1 MTNENNNCIS
11 AMLHMQTGAPEAAS
25 HARHGQIAGQP
36 LSGLDEASA
45 RALRCLAKDGEGLV
59 TALEARL
66 DSLQEA
72 FMDMLNTQLEERHL
86 RPEDRLHMYVSP
98 EGTLVVEGNDNDA
111 NLLCDI
117 ITRKPDLQKSFK
129 QMAQVAMLSH
139 GVELATQIHN
149 DIIDQVEDTN
159 PLLGHYHMCLKGPLS
174 HFYIR

>member
-1 MTNENNNCIS
+1 MTNENNNSIS
-11 AMLHMQTGAPEAAS
+11 AMLHMQSGASEATS
-25 HARHGQIAGQP
+25 SARHYPTTGKA
-36 LSGLDEASA
+36 LSGLDETSV
-45 RALRCLAKDGEGLV
+45 RALNCLAKDGEGLV

-66 DSLQEA
+66 DELQES

-86 RPEDRLHMYVSP
+86 RPEDRLHVYVSP

>member
-45 RALRCLAKDGEGLV
+45 RALRSLAKDGEGLV

-66 DSLQEA
+66 DELQEA
-72 FMDMLNTQLEERHL
+72 FMGMLNTQLEERHL
-86 RPEDRLHMYVSP
+86 RPEDRLHLYLSP
-98 EGTLVVEGNDNDA
+98 EGSLVVEGTDNDA
-111 NLLCDI
+111 ALLCDI
-117 ITRKPDLQKSFK
+117 IARKPDLQNSFK
-129 QMAQVAMLSH
+129 EMAQVAMLSH
-139 GVELATQIHN
+139 GVELATQIQTDMLDHM
-149 DIIDQVEDTN
+149 EDAA
-159 PLLGHYHMCLKGPLS
+159 PLLEHYHMCLKGPLS